1 MPQRPQHEPG
11 DEADLSRWFKTLG
24 PPPQGRAA
32 PHLRASVLAQIA
44 QRRARRGLWAWLPP
58 WRPAV
63 WVPVLAMAFVLS
75 LAVNIWWGI
84 DRRGADPPLSPT
96 EARPV
101 HAYRF
106 LHAIRSPTAIGS
118 LVASHTAVEAQFV
131 ALGFA
136 LQDPRVIIFRMGIL
150 YTDALAA
157 LHSGTLDIATR
168 RVYALGKAL
177 DSLPNFFD
185 SICSRRSRGIVRP
198 SLTMRPISR
207 RRRTWAVPCSCGG
220 CVPLAACAMPMCTKQ
235 SPHSSVLWSVLPTSR
250 HCSIISPWPCSMWT
264 SCHTLG
270 RISPRRARSPR
281 TMRPRPSIWPTSPR
295 RKNAMP
301 RRNSISVTM
310 RS

>member
-24 PPPQGRAA
+24 PPPQGRDA
-32 PHLRASVLAQIA
+32 PHLCASVLAQIA

-96 EARPV
+96 EAHPV

-118 LVASHTAVEAQFV
+118 LVASHTAVEAQFG

-136 LQDPRVIIFRMGIL
+136 LQDPRVIIFHMGIL

-157 LHSGTLDIATR
+157 LHSGTLDIAAR

-185 SICSRRSRGIVRP
+185 SICSRRSRCIVRP

-207 RRRTWAVPCSCGG
+207 RQRTWAVPCSCGG
-220 CVPLAACAMPMCTKQ
+220 CVPLAAYRTGVPQANA
-235 SPHSSVLWSVLPTSR
+235 SHHSV
-250 HCSIISPWPCSMWT
+250 
-264 SCHTLG
+264 
-270 RISPRRARSPR
+270 
-281 TMRPRPSIWPTSPR
+281 
-295 RKNAMP
+295 
-301 RRNSISVTM
+301 
-310 RS
+310 